1 MKSLVKKTKKNVTS
15 LNGTSI
21 ASKPVDFIA
30 AYQRWKG
37 AMGEVSGESIFSPDD
52 LFKTVEK
59 HVNSSVRRGKSKNTG
74 KDGAGVEVVGKIE
87 KLILEG
93 KKLFF
98 EKDIEV
104 LEEYATTL
112 EGFLKS
118 ENLNPQNVYFTR
130 PTKWE
135 PNSKGTRIIVTDDT
149 EVEYYGHYIDGAG
162 YFKATQEAKNK
173 RKKGLGKKTD
183 GFKDSWS
190 SEKKNTAKPPLYL
203 ALYGKEGDDY
213 GIGLLPLIQ
222 KAIEE
227 LKNQD
232 HVVTIN
238 RLRQANKLARI
249 PEIRK
254 VVSGLLRRKALF
266 TGGDFN
272 TNLAASQLKT
282 MPINLNEQ
290 SADKLSTILYG
301 AKLAGDL
308 EQVVFDLDKK
318 SMKRLIEMAVVSR
331 TSELKDKKSP
341 TGEPIILKRWQ
352 DYLWS

>member
-1 MKSLVKKTKKNVTS
+1 MVKKTKKNVTS

-30 AYQRWKG
+30 AYQKWKG
-37 AMGEVSGESIFSPDD
+37 AMSGVSGESIFSPNN
-52 LFKTVEK
+52 LFETVEN

-149 EVEYYGHYIDGAG
+149 EVDYYGHYIDGAG

-173 RKKGLGKKTD
+173 RKKGSGKKTD
-183 GFKDSWS
+183 GFKDSWT
-190 SEKKNTAKPPLYL
+190 SEKKNTAEPPLYL
-203 ALYGKEGDDY
+203 ALYGKD
-213 GIGLLPLIQ
+213 GLLPLIQ
-222 KAIEE
+222 NAIKE

>member
-15 LNGTSI
+15 LNGTNI

-30 AYQRWKG
+30 AYQTWKG
-37 AMGEVSGESIFSPDD
+37 AMTGVSGESIFSPND
-52 LFKTVEK
+52 LFKTVEN

-104 LEEYATTL
+104 LEEYAKLL
-112 EGFLKS
+112 EGYLKS

-135 PNSKGTRIIVTDDT
+135 FNSKGTRVIVTDDT
-149 EVEYYGHYIDGAG
+149 EVDYYGHYIDSAG

-173 RKKGLGKKTD
+173 RKKGSGKKTE

-190 SEKKNTAKPPLYL
+190 SEKKNTAEPPLYL
-203 ALYGKEGDDY
+203 ALYGKD
-213 GIGLLPLIQ
+213 GLLPLIQ
-222 KAIEE
+222 NAIKE

-254 VVSGLLRRKALF
+254 VISGLLRRKALF

-282 MPINLNEQ
+282 MPITLNEQ
-290 SADKLSTILYG
+290 SADKLSIILYG

>member
-1 MKSLVKKTKKNVTS
+1 M
-15 LNGTSI
+15 
-21 ASKPVDFIA
+21 
-30 AYQRWKG
+30 
-37 AMGEVSGESIFSPDD
+37 
-52 LFKTVEK
+52 
-59 HVNSSVRRGKSKNTG
+59 
-74 KDGAGVEVVGKIE
+74 
-87 KLILEG
+87 G

-98 EKDIEV
+98 DKDIEV

-112 EGFLKS
+112 EGFLES

-149 EVEYYGHYIDGAG
+149 EVAYYGHYIDSAG

-173 RKKGLGKKTD
+173 RKKGSGKKTE

-190 SEKKNTAKPPLYL
+190 SEKKNTAEPPLYL
-203 ALYGKEGDDY
+203 ALYGKD
-213 GIGLLPLIQ
+213 GLLPLIQ
-222 KAIEE
+222 NAIKE
-227 LKNQD
+227 LKNQA

>member
-1 MKSLVKKTKKNVTS
+1 LVKKTKKNVTS
-15 LNGTSI
+15 LNGTNI

-30 AYQRWKG
+30 AYQTWKG
-37 AMGEVSGESIFSPDD
+37 AMTGVSGESIFSPND
-52 LFKTVEK
+52 LFKTVEN

-104 LEEYATTL
+104 LEEYAKLL
-112 EGFLKS
+112 EGYLKS

-135 PNSKGTRIIVTDDT
+135 FNSKGTRVIVTDDT
-149 EVEYYGHYIDGAG
+149 EVDYYGHYIDSAG

-173 RKKGLGKKTD
+173 RKKGSGKKTE

-190 SEKKNTAKPPLYL
+190 SEKKNTAEPPLYL
-203 ALYGKEGDDY
+203 ALYGKD
-213 GIGLLPLIQ
+213 GLLPLIQ
-222 KAIEE
+222 NAIKE

-254 VVSGLLRRKALF
+254 VISGLLRRKALF

-282 MPINLNEQ
+282 MPITLNEQ
-290 SADKLSTILYG
+290 SADKLSIILYG